1 MKSGRALALISGLVT
16 IIGTYV
22 LTVSAAL
29 PNVSSG
35 IGFITRLP
43 ELFAD
48 PVTLAISIGLGDLV
62 WVYFILVALFIVFL
76 AAGVLQIIGM
86 ANRAISFIFSLFP
99 LAIGLLFVFLTYTD
113 YLGIKS
119 AFFQAYFEAPLI
131 GGIYP
136 FHVPLGDLGL
146 GTYVLI
152 AGGALGIIS
161 VFMKR
166 D

>member
-1 MKSGRALALISGLVT
+1 MKSGRALALISGLIT
-16 IIGTYV
+16 IVGTYV

-35 IGFITRLP
+35 IGFITNLTD
-43 ELFAD
+43 LFAD
-48 PVTLAISIGLGDLV
+48 PVGNAAYIGVDV
-62 WVYFILVALFIVFL
+62 WVYYILVVLFIVFL
-76 AAGVLQIIGM
+76 AADVLQIIGM
-86 ANRAISFIFSLFP
+86 ANRAVSFIFSLFP
-99 LAIGLLFVFLTYTD
+99 LAIGLMFFFLTYTD
-113 YLGIKS
+113 VLGIKS
-119 AFFQAYFEAPLI
+119 EFFETYFEAAQI
-131 GGIYP
+131 GGIFP

-166 D
+166 KD